1 VIENKELERDAF
13 IIIVAPTIRRLSN
26 KVNANI
32 KLGYAPYGRVIVDN
46 DLNERNR
53 FAQSMTDNY
62 QDVWI

>member
-1 VIENKELERDAF
+1 MIENKELERDAF